1 MIRKHASV
9 LVEVL
14 VLTLIAVVLG
24 LSVHTFRSSDKK
36 IEWIKNYPDPTTP
49 PPIQKESAPVDQGG
63 QKTIAPAS
71 EPSHGPISEEK
82 KTGAPAE
89 PPPATKTAVVSSP
102 PPRPEAAKEAIRE
115 ITVEEA
121 ILEHKNN
128 TPFLDARR
136 TKDYDKGHIPGAIS
150 MSVWEPNLDARIS
163 ELLSKIDPGM
173 TVVVYCTGGECTDSH
188 NLATSLE
195 GAGYK
200 DLRIMKGG
208 VPDWVKLGGPAAEK
222 TAGADSSEEGE

>member
-1 MIRKHASV
+1 MEERGSEVVMNRNRASV

-14 VLTLIAVVLG
+14 VLTLIALVLG
-24 LSVHTFRSSDKK
+24 VAVHTFRSSGGK
-36 IEWIKNYPDPTTP
+36 IEWFQSWPDATTP
-49 PPIQKESAPVDQGG
+49 PPV
-63 QKTIAPAS
+63 KTPEAPAAPDPLPKQ
-71 EPSHGPISEEK
+71 ETNQGPIN
-82 KTGAPAE
+82 AE
-89 PPPATKTAVVSSP
+89 PKHTSSP
-102 PPRPEAAKEAIRE
+102 PPVIETTKKVNEVIRE

-136 TKDYDKGHIPGAIS
+136 TRDYDKGHIPGAIS
-150 MSVWEPNLDARIS
+150 MSVWEPNLDGRIS
-163 ELLSKIDPGM
+163 DLLSKVDPGM

-188 NLATSLE
+188 NLATSLQ

-208 VPDWVKLGGPAAEK
+208 VLDWVKLGGPAAEK
-222 TAGADSSEEGE
+222 TPGADSSEEGE